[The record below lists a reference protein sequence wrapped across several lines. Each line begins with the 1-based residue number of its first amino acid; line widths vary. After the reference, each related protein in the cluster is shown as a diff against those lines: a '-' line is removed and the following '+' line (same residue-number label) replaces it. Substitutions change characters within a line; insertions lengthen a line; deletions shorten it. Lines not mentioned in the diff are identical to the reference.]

1 MPSSPHQKIAPEQ
14 KKQTNLERLNTIF
27 IAILT
32 LGVIIIPYYFF
43 WQATAHVT
51 LSPQSLK
58 MIKSGMQPTLLQA
71 ITTTTVWPPGYPA
84 VLFFGHQLHIPFP
97 WINLAL
103 LYTTFIIT
111 FLFLRRFLTILW
123 ATAGVLGLTLF
134 SFHYY
139 NYAQFTSEALIIPL
153 SLLILLLLIIYK
165 EHHSWQSLWGM
176 SLIAAL
182 AFVSRYHILAWMLPV
197 VSLVLLL
204 DRRFP
209 VKKRL
214 HHGGVFLGVSIIPV
228 GLYMLI
234 NRIRT
239 GYFTGMPRL
248 GGYAVRPP
256 LPDEGEASYFASQVS
271 FTDNIRLTF
280 KTYFLDFFSQS
291 TLATHHANRLP
302 YQFSAL
308 EIITFGLF
316 LITMSLAIHFFFRR
330 RSERHSS
337 HAYED
342 NHVIPILILAVSSYI
357 LITIAIWTTGNNDP
371 IYTRFLYPSYPPL
384 TILFLAI
391 MTAIFHQTKS
401 LFYRVPFLLFTVLI
415 LIINAMKLLNV
426 L

>member
-1 MPSSPHQKIAPEQ
+1 MNTPMPSSPHQKIAPEQ

-209 VKKRL
+209 VK
-214 HHGGVFLGVSIIPV
+214 
-228 GLYMLI
+228 M
-234 NRIRT
+234 NT
-239 GYFTGMPRL
+239 
-248 GGYAVRPP
+248 PP
-256 LPDEGEASYFASQVS
+256 LRELLLYEC
-271 FTDNIRLTF
+271 IE
-280 KTYFLDFFSQS
+280 DFE
-291 TLATHHANRLP
+291 P
-302 YQFSAL
+302 SA
-308 EIITFGLF
+308 
-316 LITMSLAIHFFFRR
+316 
-330 RSERHSS
+330 
-337 HAYED
+337 D
-342 NHVIPILILAVSSYI
+342 YI
-357 LITIAIWTTGNNDP
+357 EMELLMVGKKI
-371 IYTRFLYPSYPPL
+371 
-384 TILFLAI
+384 
-391 MTAIFHQTKS
+391 
-401 LFYRVPFLLFTVLI
+401 RVPYRKLFAPGRDRI
-415 LIINAMKLLNV
+415 QK
-426 L
+426 